1 MNTFDIILLSIG
13 LAMDCL
19 AVSVST
25 GISYK
30 KIDTAEAIKMPVMF
44 GLFQGLM
51 PLAGFF
57 LTISFAEIIDSVSHW
72 IALVILSF
80 IGIKMIWE
88 ELHETEDE
96 VEEKKNL
103 FAWSNVL
110 ILAVATS
117 IDALSTGIIFV
128 PVPEKLYFAVIIIG
142 ITSFLFSIAGLF
154 VGNKIQKAA
163 NLRFGIIGGVILI
176 AFGVKLVVVQYFI

>member
-30 KIDTAEAIKMPVMF
+30 KIDYAKAIRMPVMF

-57 LTISFAEIIDSVSHW
+57 LTISFAEFIDSVSHW
-72 IALVILSF
+72 IALAILAF

-88 ELHETEDE
+88 DLHETEDE
-96 VEEKKNL
+96 IEEKKDL

-110 ILAVATS
+110 LLAVATS
-117 IDALSTGIIFV
+117 IDALSTGVIFV
-128 PVPEKLYFAVIIIG
+128 PVPDKLYFAVIIIG

-154 VGNKIQKAA
+154 VGNKIQQAA
-163 NLRFGIIGGVILI
+163 KLHFGIIGGIILI
-176 AFGVKLVVVQYFI
+176 GIGIKIVVEHYI

>member
-30 KIDTAEAIKMPVMF
+30 KIEPAEAIKMPVMF

-57 LTISFAEIIDSVSHW
+57 LTISFAEFIDSVSHW

-80 IGIKMIWE
+80 IGIKRA
-88 ELHETEDE
+88 H
-96 VEEKKNL
+96 V
-103 FAWSNVL
+103 
-110 ILAVATS
+110 
-117 IDALSTGIIFV
+117 
-128 PVPEKLYFAVIIIG
+128 
-142 ITSFLFSIAGLF
+142 
-154 VGNKIQKAA
+154 
-163 NLRFGIIGGVILI
+163 
-176 AFGVKLVVVQYFI
+176 

>member
-1 MNTFDIILLSIG
+1 MSLFDIILLSIG

-25 GISYK
+25 GIGCKQIHIPS
-30 KIDTAEAIKMPVMF
+30 AAKMPLLF

-51 PLAGFF
+51 PLIGFF
-57 LTISFAEIIDSVSHW
+57 VTISFAEFIDSFSHW
-72 IALVILSF
+72 IALAILSF

-88 ELHETEDE
+88 DLHETDE
-96 VEEKKNL
+96 EVDEKKNL

-110 ILAVATS
+110 LLAVATS

-128 PVPEKLYFAVIIIG
+128 SVPEKLYSAVIIIG

-176 AFGVKLVVVQYFI
+176 GIGIKIVIEHYL

>member
-57 LTISFAEIIDSVSHW
+57 LTISFADFIDSVSHW
-72 IALVILSF
+72 IALAILLF
-80 IGIKMIWE
+80 IGVKMIWE
-88 ELHETEDE
+88 DLHETDE
-96 VEEKKNL
+96 EVDEKKNL

-110 ILAVATS
+110 LLAVATS

-128 PVPEKLYFAVIIIG
+128 SVPEKLYSAVIIIG
-142 ITSFLFSIAGLF
+142 ITSFLFSIVGLF
-154 VGNKIQKAA
+154 VGNNIRKAA
-163 NLRFGIIGGVILI
+163 QLRFGIIGGLILI
-176 AFGVKLVVVQYFI
+176 GIGLKLVIEHYM

>member
-1 MNTFDIILLSIG
+1 
-13 LAMDCL
+13 
-19 AVSVST
+19 
-25 GISYK
+25 
-30 KIDTAEAIKMPVMF
+30 
-44 GLFQGLM
+44 
-51 PLAGFF
+51 
-57 LTISFAEIIDSVSHW
+57 
-72 IALVILSF
+72 
-80 IGIKMIWE
+80 MIWE

-176 AFGVKLVVVQYFI
+176 AIGVKLVVEQYFT

>member
-1 MNTFDIILLSIG
+1 
-13 LAMDCL
+13 MDCL

-25 GISYK
+25 GIGCKQIHIPS
-30 KIDTAEAIKMPVMF
+30 AAKMPLLF

-51 PLAGFF
+51 PLIGFF
-57 LTISFAEIIDSVSHW
+57 VTISFAEFIDSFSHW
-72 IALVILSF
+72 IALAILSF

-88 ELHETEDE
+88 DLHETDE
-96 VEEKKNL
+96 EVDEKKNL

-110 ILAVATS
+110 LLAVATS

-128 PVPEKLYFAVIIIG
+128 SVPEKLYSAVIIIG

-176 AFGVKLVVVQYFI
+176 GIGIKIVIEHYL